1 MVCRC
6 EGVSAAELRQAGALG
21 RHDVSSAKAAT
32 RAGMGP
38 CQGRQ
43 CGAAAVALV
52 AAAAGAPV
60 PAFTARMPVKPI
72 PMSAVLSDAAC
83 GSGRASAER

>member
-6 EGVSAAELRQAGALG
+6 EGVSAAELRQAGAQG
-21 RHDVSSAKAAT
+21 QHDLSSAKAVT

-43 CGAAAVALV
+43 CGTAAAALIS
-52 AAAAGAPV
+52 AAGAPV
-60 PAFTARMPVKPI
+60 PAFTARMPVKPV
-72 PMSAVLSDAAC
+72 PLSAVLGGIPGHADREP
-83 GSGRASAER
+83 GER